1 MTIRMLALKPGMVA
15 EYVRKYV
22 VPEESPVVIMKGVS
36 NGELILWGRS
46 KNVES
51 VP

>member
-1 MTIRMLALKPGMVA
+1 MTIIMLEAGMVA